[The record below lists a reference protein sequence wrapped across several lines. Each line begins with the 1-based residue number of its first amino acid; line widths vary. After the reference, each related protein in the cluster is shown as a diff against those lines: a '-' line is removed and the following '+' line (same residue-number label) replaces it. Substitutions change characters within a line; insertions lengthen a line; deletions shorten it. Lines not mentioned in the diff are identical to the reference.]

1 MPVGRIVPD
10 ILQIL
15 DFYSVEGPEETCTVA
30 HPLIHQMLTRT
41 LITGISFALTI
52 VPAFGAYKDDVR
64 YTELANELNLRGTTV
79 PSGVGVNVTQ
89 VEGPE
94 ATNAYLPNALNIEF
108 ATVNIVD
115 QGGSGLASN
124 HATWVGRNLYGSST
138 SLTPDIDTIDVHDA
152 NDWLNDWRTGT
163 PPIEPNPLQNQS
175 WATWLEDFG
184 LNSSSMTLRMDY
196 ASVRDS
202 FLPIVGLYN
211 SDYGSQTIPSDIPG
225 VYGCIYNGIT
235 VGVSDG
241 THRTGVTI
249 YDGAGRVKPEIVAP
263 GRIPGLSST
272 AQYTSYATPMI
283 TSAAALLIDAA
294 DSNTSSKK
302 PLTLKAILL
311 AGADKA
317 ISVNWDQTTTRPIDD
332 VYGAGELDIYESY
345 FIQQAGQQ
353 TVGSSIDERGWN
365 LTTLARR
372 GSDDYDITVPSGFKL
387 RNLSALVTWNRT
399 VSSNFFSTSLA
410 NISLTLIDSSS
421 TIQSSDSAVDNIEHI
436 WRDSSNALSAGNYTL
451 TVAHSANSTVDYA
464 LAWRSELYQDYSL
477 WSSSV
482 FTANTPV
489 DLRDADDD
497 PDADGIKNLLEQAF
511 GGDPEAQDLDILPIS
526 ETIEDNG
533 QSYLQI
539 SYRKPEFENCLTY
552 TVETVTDLNGTWSS
566 LSSEVELISIVSES
580 GGFDRYTYRLVD
592 PISAADKAF
601 IRVEI
606 SETP

>member
-1 MPVGRIVPD
+1 MCRIFTRST
-10 ILQIL
+10 IA
-15 DFYSVEGPEETCTVA
+15 SVSFT
-30 HPLIHQMLTRT
+30 L
-41 LITGISFALTI
+41 LITAAFAD
-52 VPAFGAYKDDVR
+52 YKDTIR
-64 YTELANELNLRGTTV
+64 HTELLTQLNLRGISV
-79 PSGVGVNVTQ
+79 PTGTGVSVTQ
-89 VEGPE
+89 VEAPE
-94 ATNAYLPNALNIEF
+94 ATNAYMPNTADSQF
-108 ATVNIVD
+108 AGKTITD
-115 QGGSGLASN
+115 QTGGGANSG
-124 HATWVGRNLYGSST
+124 HATTVGKNLYGNTT
-138 SLTPDIDTIDVHDA
+138 SIAPSITSIDVYNA
-152 NDWLNDWRTGT
+152 NDWINSGWYTGT
-163 PPIEPNPLQNQS
+163 PPTENNPLQNHS
-175 WATWLEDFG
+175 WVTWLQD
-184 LNSSSMTLRMDY
+184 NNAPRRMDY
-196 ASVRDS
+196 AVNRDG
-202 FLPIVGLYN
+202 FLPIAGINN
-211 SDYGSQTIPSDIPG
+211 SDFGNQSTPSDIPDT
-225 VYGCIYNGIT
+225 YGSMYNGIT

-241 THRTGVTI
+241 THRNGTTS
-249 YDGAGRVKPEIVAP
+249 YDGSGRVKPEIVTP
-263 GRIPGLSST
+263 SS
-272 AQYTSYATPMI
+272 YTSFATPYV
-283 TSAAALLIDAA
+283 TAAAAILIESAGSDTAA
-294 DSNTSSKK
+294 KDQ
-302 PLTLKAILL
+302 LTLKATLL
-311 AGADKA
+311 AGADKSPFA
-317 ISVNWDQTTTRPIDD
+317 SWDQTTTRPIDD
-332 VYGAGELDIYESY
+332 AYGAGQLDVYENY

-489 DLRDADDD
+489 DLRNADDD

-539 SYRKPEFENCLTY
+539 SYRKPEFENGLTY

-580 GGFDRYTYRLVD
+580 GVFDRYTYRLVD
-592 PISAADKAF
+592 PISAVEQAF

>member
-1 MPVGRIVPD
+1 MCRIFTRST
-10 ILQIL
+10 IA
-15 DFYSVEGPEETCTVA
+15 SVSFT
-30 HPLIHQMLTRT
+30 L
-41 LITGISFALTI
+41 LITAAFAD
-52 VPAFGAYKDDVR
+52 YKDTIR
-64 YTELANELNLRGTTV
+64 HTELLTQLNLRGISV
-79 PSGVGVNVTQ
+79 PTGTGVSVTQ
-89 VEGPE
+89 VEAPE
-94 ATNAYLPNALNIEF
+94 ATNAYMPNTADSQF
-108 ATVNIVD
+108 AGKTIAD
-115 QGGSGLASN
+115 QTGGGANSG
-124 HATWVGRNLYGSST
+124 HATTVGKNLYGNTT
-138 SLTPDIDTIDVHDA
+138 SIAPSITNIDVYNA
-152 NDWLNDWRTGT
+152 NDWINSGWYTGT
-163 PPIEPNPLQNQS
+163 PPTENNPLQNHS
-175 WATWLEDFG
+175 WVTWFQD
-184 LNSSSMTLRMDY
+184 NNAPRRMDY
-196 ASVRDS
+196 AVNRDG
-202 FLPIVGLYN
+202 FLPIAGINN
-211 SDYGSQTIPSDIPG
+211 SDFGNQSTPSDIPDT
-225 VYGCIYNGIT
+225 YGSMYNGIT

-241 THRTGVTI
+241 THRNGTTS
-249 YDGAGRVKPEIVAP
+249 YDGSGRVKPEIVTP
-263 GRIPGLSST
+263 SS
-272 AQYTSYATPMI
+272 YTSFATPYV
-283 TSAAALLIDAA
+283 TAAAAILIESAGSDTAA
-294 DSNTSSKK
+294 KDQ
-302 PLTLKAILL
+302 LTLKATLL
-311 AGADKA
+311 AGADKSPFA
-317 ISVNWDQTTTRPIDD
+317 SWDQTTTRPIDD
-332 VYGAGELDIYESY
+332 AYGAGQLDVYENY

-372 GSDDYDITVPSGFKL
+372 GSDDYDITVPLGFKL

-464 LAWRSELYQDYSL
+464 LAWRSQLYQDYTL
-477 WSSSV
+477 WSSTA
-482 FTANTPV
+482 FTASTPV
-489 DLRDADDD
+489 DQRDADDD

-539 SYRKPEFENCLTY
+539 SYRKPEFENGLTY

-601 IRVEI
+601 LRV
-606 SETP
+606 SVSQ

>member
-1 MPVGRIVPD
+1 MCRIFTRPT
-10 ILQIL
+10 IA
-15 DFYSVEGPEETCTVA
+15 SVSFT
-30 HPLIHQMLTRT
+30 L
-41 LITGISFALTI
+41 LITAAFAD
-52 VPAFGAYKDDVR
+52 YKDTIR
-64 YTELANELNLRGTTV
+64 HTELLTQLNLRGISV
-79 PSGVGVNVTQ
+79 PTGTGVSVTQ
-89 VEGPE
+89 VEAPE
-94 ATNAYLPNALNIEF
+94 ATNAYMPNTADSQF
-108 ATVNIVD
+108 AGKTITD
-115 QGGSGLASN
+115 QTGGGANSG
-124 HATWVGRNLYGSST
+124 HATTVGKNLYGNTT
-138 SLTPDIDTIDVHDA
+138 SIAPSITSIDVYNA
-152 NDWLNDWRTGT
+152 NDWINSGWYTGT
-163 PPIEPNPLQNQS
+163 PPTENNPLQNHS
-175 WATWLEDFG
+175 WVTWLQD
-184 LNSSSMTLRMDY
+184 NNAPRRMDY
-196 ASVRDS
+196 AVNRDG
-202 FLPIVGLYN
+202 FLPIAGINN
-211 SDYGSQTIPSDIPG
+211 SDFGNPSTPSDIPDT
-225 VYGCIYNGIT
+225 YGSMYNGIT

-241 THRTGVTI
+241 THRNGTTS
-249 YDGAGRVKPEIVAP
+249 YDGSGRVKPEIVTP
-263 GRIPGLSST
+263 SS
-272 AQYTSYATPMI
+272 YTSFATPYV
-283 TSAAALLIDAA
+283 TAAAAILIESAGSDTAA
-294 DSNTSSKK
+294 KDQ
-302 PLTLKAILL
+302 LTLKATLL
-311 AGADKA
+311 AGADKSPFA
-317 ISVNWDQTTTRPIDD
+317 SWDQTTTRPIDD
-332 VYGAGELDIYESY
+332 AYGAGQLDVYENY

-489 DLRDADDD
+489 DLRNADDD

-539 SYRKPEFENCLTY
+539 SYRKPEFENGLTY

-580 GGFDRYTYRLVD
+580 GVFDRYTYRLVD
-592 PISAADKAF
+592 PISAVEQAF

>member
-1 MPVGRIVPD
+1 MCRIFTRST
-10 ILQIL
+10 IA
-15 DFYSVEGPEETCTVA
+15 SVSFT
-30 HPLIHQMLTRT
+30 L
-41 LITGISFALTI
+41 LITAAFAD
-52 VPAFGAYKDDVR
+52 YKDTIR
-64 YTELANELNLRGTTV
+64 HTELLTQLNLRGISV
-79 PSGVGVNVTQ
+79 PTGTGVSVTQ
-89 VEGPE
+89 VEAPE
-94 ATNAYLPNALNIEF
+94 ATNTYMPNTADSQF
-108 ATVNIVD
+108 AGKTITD
-115 QGGSGLASN
+115 QTGGGANSG
-124 HATWVGRNLYGSST
+124 HATTVGKNLYGNTT
-138 SLTPDIDTIDVHDA
+138 SIAPSITSIDVYNA
-152 NDWLNDWRTGT
+152 NDWINSGWYTGT
-163 PPIEPNPLQNQS
+163 PPTENNPLQNHS
-175 WATWLEDFG
+175 WVTWFQD
-184 LNSSSMTLRMDY
+184 NNAPRRMDY
-196 ASVRDS
+196 AVNRDG
-202 FLPIVGLYN
+202 FLPIAGINN
-211 SDYGSQTIPSDIPG
+211 SDFGNQSTPSDIPDT
-225 VYGCIYNGIT
+225 YGSMYNGIT

-241 THRTGVTI
+241 THRNGTTS
-249 YDGAGRVKPEIVAP
+249 YDGSGRVKPEIVTP
-263 GRIPGLSST
+263 SS
-272 AQYTSYATPMI
+272 YTSFATPYV
-283 TSAAALLIDAA
+283 TAAAAILIESAGSDTAA
-294 DSNTSSKK
+294 KDQ
-302 PLTLKAILL
+302 LTLKATLL
-311 AGADKA
+311 AGADKSPFA
-317 ISVNWDQTTTRPIDD
+317 SWDQTTTRPIDD
-332 VYGAGELDIYESY
+332 AYGAGQLDVYENY

-477 WSSSV
+477 WSSTV

-489 DLRDADDD
+489 DLRNADDD

-539 SYRKPEFENCLTY
+539 SYRKPEFENGLTY

-580 GGFDRYTYRLVD
+580 GVFDRYTYRLVD
-592 PISAADKAF
+592 PISAAEQAF

>member
-1 MPVGRIVPD
+1 MCRIFTRST
-10 ILQIL
+10 IA
-15 DFYSVEGPEETCTVA
+15 SVSFT
-30 HPLIHQMLTRT
+30 L
-41 LITGISFALTI
+41 LITAAFAD
-52 VPAFGAYKDDVR
+52 YKDTIR
-64 YTELANELNLRGTTV
+64 HTELLTQLNLRGISV
-79 PSGVGVNVTQ
+79 PTGTGVSVTQ
-89 VEGPE
+89 VEAPE
-94 ATNAYLPNALNIEF
+94 ATNAYMPNTADSQF
-108 ATVNIVD
+108 AGKTITD
-115 QGGSGLASN
+115 QTGGGANSG
-124 HATWVGRNLYGSST
+124 HATTVGKNLYGNTT
-138 SLTPDIDTIDVHDA
+138 SIAPSITSIDVYNA
-152 NDWLNDWRTGT
+152 NDWINSGWYTGT
-163 PPIEPNPLQNQS
+163 PPTENNPLQNHS
-175 WATWLEDFG
+175 WVTWLQD
-184 LNSSSMTLRMDY
+184 NNAPRRMDY
-196 ASVRDS
+196 AVNRDG
-202 FLPIVGLYN
+202 FLPIAGINN
-211 SDYGSQTIPSDIPG
+211 SDFGNPSTPSDIPDT
-225 VYGCIYNGIT
+225 YGSMYNGIT

-241 THRTGVTI
+241 THRNGTTS
-249 YDGAGRVKPEIVAP
+249 YDGSGRVKPEIVTP
-263 GRIPGLSST
+263 SS
-272 AQYTSYATPMI
+272 YTSFATPYV
-283 TSAAALLIDAA
+283 TAAAAILIESAGSDTAA
-294 DSNTSSKK
+294 KDQ
-302 PLTLKAILL
+302 LTLKATLL
-311 AGADKA
+311 AGADKSPFA
-317 ISVNWDQTTTRPIDD
+317 SWDQTTTRPIDD
-332 VYGAGELDIYESY
+332 AYGAGQLDVYENY

-489 DLRDADDD
+489 DLRNADDD

-539 SYRKPEFENCLTY
+539 SYRKPEFENGLTY

-580 GGFDRYTYRLVD
+580 GVFDRYTYRLVD
-592 PISAADKAF
+592 PISAVEQAF

>member
-1 MPVGRIVPD
+1 MCRIFTRPT
-10 ILQIL
+10 IA
-15 DFYSVEGPEETCTVA
+15 SVSFT
-30 HPLIHQMLTRT
+30 L
-41 LITGISFALTI
+41 LITAAFAD
-52 VPAFGAYKDDVR
+52 YKDTIR
-64 YTELANELNLRGTTV
+64 HTELLTQLNLRGISV
-79 PSGVGVNVTQ
+79 PTGTGVSVTQ
-89 VEGPE
+89 VEAPE
-94 ATNAYLPNALNIEF
+94 ATNAYMPNTADSQF
-108 ATVNIVD
+108 AGKTITD
-115 QGGSGLASN
+115 QTGGGANSG
-124 HATWVGRNLYGSST
+124 HATTVGKNLYGNTT
-138 SLTPDIDTIDVHDA
+138 SIAPSITSIDVYNA
-152 NDWLNDWRTGT
+152 NDWINSGWYTGT
-163 PPIEPNPLQNQS
+163 PPTENNPLQNHS
-175 WATWLEDFG
+175 WVTWLQD
-184 LNSSSMTLRMDY
+184 NNAPRRMDY
-196 ASVRDS
+196 AVNRDG
-202 FLPIVGLYN
+202 FLPIAGINN
-211 SDYGSQTIPSDIPG
+211 SDFGNQSTPSDIPDT
-225 VYGCIYNGIT
+225 YGSMYNGIT

-241 THRTGVTI
+241 THRNGTTS
-249 YDGAGRVKPEIVAP
+249 YDGSGRVKPEIVTP
-263 GRIPGLSST
+263 SS
-272 AQYTSYATPMI
+272 YTSFATPYV
-283 TSAAALLIDAA
+283 TAAAAILIESAGSDTAA
-294 DSNTSSKK
+294 KDQ
-302 PLTLKAILL
+302 LTLKATLL
-311 AGADKA
+311 AGADKSPFA
-317 ISVNWDQTTTRPIDD
+317 SWDQTTTRPIDD
-332 VYGAGELDIYESY
+332 AYGAGQLDVYENY

-489 DLRDADDD
+489 DLRNADDD

-539 SYRKPEFENCLTY
+539 SYRKPEFENGLTY

-580 GGFDRYTYRLVD
+580 GVFDRYTYRLVD
-592 PISAADKAF
+592 PISAVEQAF

>member
-1 MPVGRIVPD
+1 MCRIFTRPT
-10 ILQIL
+10 IA
-15 DFYSVEGPEETCTVA
+15 SVSFT
-30 HPLIHQMLTRT
+30 L
-41 LITGISFALTI
+41 LITAAFAD
-52 VPAFGAYKDDVR
+52 YKDTIR
-64 YTELANELNLRGTTV
+64 HTELLTQLNLRGISV
-79 PSGVGVNVTQ
+79 PTGTGVSVTQ
-89 VEGPE
+89 VEAPE
-94 ATNAYLPNALNIEF
+94 ATNAYMPNTADSQF
-108 ATVNIVD
+108 AGKTITD
-115 QGGSGLASN
+115 QTGGGANSG
-124 HATWVGRNLYGSST
+124 HATTVGKNLYGNTT
-138 SLTPDIDTIDVHDA
+138 SIAPSITSIDVYNA
-152 NDWLNDWRTGT
+152 NDWINSGWYTGT
-163 PPIEPNPLQNQS
+163 PPTENNPLQNHS
-175 WATWLEDFG
+175 WVTWLQD
-184 LNSSSMTLRMDY
+184 NNAPRRMDY
-196 ASVRDS
+196 AVNRDG
-202 FLPIVGLYN
+202 FLPIAGINN
-211 SDYGSQTIPSDIPG
+211 SDFGNQSTPSDIPDT
-225 VYGCIYNGIT
+225 YGSMYNGIT

-241 THRTGVTI
+241 THRNGTTS
-249 YDGAGRVKPEIVAP
+249 YDGSGRVKPEIVTP
-263 GRIPGLSST
+263 SS
-272 AQYTSYATPMI
+272 YTSFATPYV
-283 TSAAALLIDAA
+283 TAAAAILIESAGSDTAA
-294 DSNTSSKK
+294 KDQ
-302 PLTLKAILL
+302 LTLKATLL
-311 AGADKA
+311 AGADKSPFA
-317 ISVNWDQTTTRPIDD
+317 SWDQTTTRPIDD
-332 VYGAGELDIYESY
+332 AYGAGQLDVYENY

-464 LAWRSELYQDYSL
+464 LAWRSQLYQDYSL
-477 WSSSV
+477 WSSTA
-482 FTANTPV
+482 FTASTPV
-489 DLRDADDD
+489 DQRDADDD

-539 SYRKPEFENCLTY
+539 SYRKPEFENGLTY

-580 GGFDRYTYRLVD
+580 GVFDRYTYRLVD
-592 PISAADKAF
+592 PISAVEQAF